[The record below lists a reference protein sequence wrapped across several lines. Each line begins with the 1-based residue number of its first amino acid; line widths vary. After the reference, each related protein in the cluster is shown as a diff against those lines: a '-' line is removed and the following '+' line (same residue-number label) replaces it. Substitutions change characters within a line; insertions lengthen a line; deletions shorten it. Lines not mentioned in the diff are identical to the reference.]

1 MVFCISKFY
10 LKRTEIKQILI
21 LEAFR
26 FQVVRSC
33 YINAPFYD
41 IKLSIILQL
50 NVNPVK
56 MFCIPDVYLYFSIFI
71 VVIWES
77 RSKFKRSIDSKL
89 FVDKLFLVTQT
100 VKSGCLICNLLFVP
114 IQ

>member
-10 LKRTEIKQILI
+10 LSLEKQMYFSKRTGIKLILI

-77 RSKFKRSIDSKL
+77 RSKFKPSIDSKK
-89 FVDKLFLVTQT
+89 VVYTSPFLVKQT
-100 VKSGCLICNLLFVP
+100 FLK
-114 IQ
+114 